1 MIPQYQTPNNSRPN
15 PGMRISS
22 RACVYLH
29 GSSWRAD
36 AAHRPSLLPEPS
48 RWNENKLGAVS
59 QSTPIEAHPR
69 QERLEKK
76 ICL

>member
-1 MIPQYQTPNNSRPN
+1 MIPQYQTPNNSRPSL
-15 PGMRISS
+15 GMRIS
-22 RACVYLH
+22 LH
-29 GSSWRAD
+29 GSSCRAD
-36 AAHRPSLLPEPS
+36 AAHRPSQLPEPS